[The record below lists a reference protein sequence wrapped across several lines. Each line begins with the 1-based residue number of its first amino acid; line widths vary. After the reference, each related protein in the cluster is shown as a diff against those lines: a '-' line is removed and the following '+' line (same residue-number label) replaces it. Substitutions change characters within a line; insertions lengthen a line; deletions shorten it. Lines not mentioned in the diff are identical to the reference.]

1 MILHYRGEEQQ
12 VITAGEGSRPV
23 GDGAHGHEDGDEG
36 CGNNRGG
43 YSSDNNV
50 ADERKQHDSNKR
62 GRADQIK
69 PPSPSREQIAHT
81 LRQAIEA
88 PLLITPPSQ
97 GGTPVEEH
105 R

>member
-1 MILHYRGEEQQ
+1 MILRYRGEEQQ

-43 YSSDNNV
+43 DSSDTSNNV
-50 ADERKQHDSNKR
+50 AAGERKQHDSNKR
-62 GRADQIK
+62 GRADQTK

-81 LRQAIEA
+81 LRQAIEDS
-88 PLLITPPSQ
+88 IPS
-97 GGTPVEEH
+97 VM
-105 R
+105 RA